1 MIMRKMNQ
9 STKLS
14 FILLPLLLSLSGQI
28 FALSTGIVGQS
39 GNPNTNGGSTC
50 GTVCHTG
57 GVAPI
62 ATLTG
67 PTSVEAGSANLFT
80 LSMRG
85 GQNNLGGF
93 NISATGGSLAS
104 STAGTGVESGELKH
118 TQAFNVGSGVI
129 EWTFEFTAPASP
141 GNAILYAAVVSAN
154 GNSQMEGDAATAV
167 SLTIEVT
174 AAQRKLPP
182 AAVIG
187 GPYFGQPGE
196 SLNFD
201 ASGSTDDDGTIA
213 RFLWD
218 FGDGSGFVQGATVAH
233 SYVNEEIYA
242 LTVAVTDN
250 DGLTSAVATTVTI
263 STNAGN
269 AQGAAL
275 YNQHC
280 FACHGTAGTGG
291 SAANITGATVDAVNS
306 AIINIPAMQSI
317 NLTANEIQL
326 IVDFIASGGGGDPP
340 PRPTDG
346 PGLFTLFC
354 AACHGADGRGGSAI
368 AVTGAPFQMISAG
381 IADIPA
387 MQNIVLSLEETQ
399 LIADFLVAG
408 GGGSIPTNGKGLYE
422 VFCLTCHGD
431 GAHGG
436 KFFAVTGAG
445 NEIIVDAIANIEW
458 MQPLNLNDTQVQSIA
473 NYLSAGGEP
482 PLPLDNKGLYDTFC
496 AVCHGAGGHGG
507 KFFAV
512 TGAPNKMITEAI
524 ANEPWMDSLQ
534 LTPTQT
540 QQIADY
546 LSAGGE
552 PPLPD
557 DGAGLY
563 TVFCEVCHGP
573 NGQGGKFQAVTGASN
588 EMIEEAIIQKSLMV
602 SLSLTPTQIQS
613 IANYLGAGG
622 GQTLPTNGSG
632 LYNVFCSV
640 CHGNGGHGGKFHA
653 VTGAPGAMI
662 SKAITNESW
671 MDSLSLNAT
680 QINRIADYLLSGGGG
695 LLPTSGGEL
704 YQVFCSICHGAN
716 GRGGTY
722 KVVTGT
728 SLKFVNDAL
737 NKVNL
742 MSSLQLNS
750 TQTQSIATFLASGG
764 SGAKP
769 TTGSGLYHVFCETC
783 HGPNGTG
790 GPEEQ
795 ITGESAS
802 GINSAIDDKSD
813 MRQLA
818 PYLTTSGSDSDT
830 AKISNF
836 LRGQ

>member
-1 MIMRKMNQ
+1 MRKMNQ
-9 STKLS
+9 NTKLS
-14 FILLPLLLSLSGQI
+14 FILLPLLLLLSGQI
-28 FALSTGIVGQS
+28 FAISTGIVGQS
-39 GNPNTNGGSTC
+39 GNPSTNGGSTC
-50 GTVCHTG
+50 GAVCHTG
-57 GVAPI
+57 GIAPT
-62 ATLTG
+62 ATFTG
-67 PTSVEAGSANLFT
+67 PTSVEAGSTNTFN
-80 LSMRG
+80 LSMSG

-93 NISATGGSLAS
+93 NVSATGGSLAS
-104 STAGTGVESGELKH
+104 NPPGTGVESNELKH
-118 TQAFNVGSGVI
+118 LQVFNVGSGII

-141 GNAILYAAVVSAN
+141 GNATLYAAVVSAN
-154 GNSQMEGDAATAV
+154 GNSQMTGDAATAV

-196 SLNFD
+196 NLTFD
-201 ASGSTDDDGTIA
+201 ASGSTDADGTIA

-218 FGDGSGFVQGATVAH
+218 FGDGSGFVQGAPVSH
-233 SYVNEEIYA
+233 SYVNEETYA

-280 FACHGTAGTGG
+280 FACHGTDGTGG
-291 SAANITGATVDAVNS
+291 SAANITGATVDAVNG

-317 NLTANEIQL
+317 SLTANEVQL
-326 IVDFIASGGGGDPP
+326 IVDFIASGGGGEPP

-346 PGLFTLFC
+346 PGLYIMFC

-381 IADIPA
+381 IANIPA
-387 MQNIVLSLEETQ
+387 MQNIIISLEETQ
-399 LIADFLVAG
+399 LIANFLVAG
-408 GGGSIPTNGKGLYE
+408 GAGAIPTNGKELYE

-431 GAHGG
+431 GGHGG
-436 KFFAVTGAG
+436 KFFAVTGAA
-445 NEIIVDAIANIEW
+445 NEMIADAIANIEW
-458 MQPLNLNDTQVQSIA
+458 MQPLNLNATQIQSIA
-473 NYLSAGGEP
+473 DYLGAGGKP
-482 PLPLDNKGLYDTFC
+482 PLPLDNKGLYDIFC
-496 AVCHGAGGHGG
+496 AVCHGAGGHGD

-512 TGAPNKMITEAI
+512 TGAPNEMITEAMT
-524 ANEPWMDSLQ
+524 NEAWMDSLQ

-573 NGQGGKFQAVTGASN
+573 NGQGGKYQAVTGASN
-588 EMIEEAIIQKSLMV
+588 EMIEEAIIQKSLMG

-622 GQTLPTNGSG
+622 DQTLPTNGSG
-632 LYNVFCSV
+632 LYNVFCAV
-640 CHGNGGHGGKFHA
+640 CHGNGGHGGKFLA
-653 VTGAPGAMI
+653 VTGAPGSMI
-662 SKAITNESW
+662 NNAIANEPW
-671 MDSLSLNAT
+671 MNSLSLNAT
-680 QINRIADYLLSGGGG
+680 QVNRIADYLLAGGGG
-695 LLPTSGGEL
+695 LIPTSGGEL

-716 GRGGTY
+716 GRGGRY

-728 SLKFVNDAL
+728 SRSFVNSAL
-737 NKVNL
+737 NNVSL
-742 MSSLQLNS
+742 MSSLQLNT
-750 TQTQSIATFLASGG
+750 TQTQSITTFLASGG
-764 SGAKP
+764 GVKP
-769 TTGSGLYHVFCETC
+769 TTGSGLYHVYCETC

-790 GPEEQ
+790 GSEEG
-795 ITGESAS
+795 ITGASAS
-802 GINSAIDDKSD
+802 GINSAIAEKSD

-818 PYLTTSGSDSDT
+818 PYLTTSGSGSDT

-836 LRGQ
+836 LNGQ

>member
-1 MIMRKMNQ
+1 MNKN
-9 STKLS
+9 TKLS
-14 FILLPLLLSLSGQI
+14 FVLLPLLLLLSGH
-28 FALSTGIVGQS
+28 ALAISTGIVGQS
-39 GNPNTNGGSTC
+39 GNPNTNSGSTC

-57 GVAPI
+57 GVAPT
-62 ATLTG
+62 ASLTG
-67 PTSVEAGSANLFT
+67 PTSVEAGSTNTFT
-80 LSMRG
+80 LSMSG

-104 STAGTGVESGELKH
+104 DTAGIGIESGELRH
-118 TQAFNVGSGVI
+118 TQAFNVGNDLI
-129 EWTFEFTAPASP
+129 EWTFEFTASASP
-141 GNAILYAAVVSAN
+141 GNATLYAAVVSAN
-154 GNSQMEGDAATAV
+154 GNSQMTGDAATAV
-167 SLTIEVT
+167 SLNIEVT

-187 GPYFGQPGE
+187 GPFFGQPGE

-201 ASGSTDDDGTIA
+201 ASGSTDGDGTIA

-218 FGDGSGFVQGATVAH
+218 FGDGSGFEQGAAVAH
-233 SYVNEEIYA
+233 SYANEEIYA

-250 DGLTSAVATTVTI
+250 DGLTSAIATTVTI
-263 STNAGN
+263 SANAGN

-280 FACHGTAGTGG
+280 LACHGTAGTGG
-291 SAANITGATVDAVNS
+291 LAANITGTTVDAVNG

-317 NLTANEIQL
+317 NLTANEVQL
-326 IVDFIASGGGGDPP
+326 IVDFIAAGGGEPP
-340 PRPTDG
+340 TRPTDG
-346 PGLFTLFC
+346 PGLYNMFC
-354 AACHGADGRGGSAI
+354 SACHGADGRGGSET
-368 AVTGAPFQMISAG
+368 AVTGAPLQMIIAG

-387 MQNIVLSLEETQ
+387 MQNISLSLEETQ

-408 GGGSIPTNGKGLYE
+408 GAGSIPINGKGLYD

-431 GAHGG
+431 GGHGG
-436 KFFAVTGAG
+436 KFFAITGAS
-445 NEIIVDAIANIEW
+445 NEIISEAIANIEW
-458 MQPLNLNDTQVQSIA
+458 MQPLNLNNTQIQSIA
-473 NYLSAGGEP
+473 NYLGAGGEP
-482 PLPLDNKGLYDTFC
+482 PLPLDNKGLYDIFC

-512 TGAPNKMITEAI
+512 TGAPNVMITDAI
-524 ANEPWMDSLQ
+524 ANEAWMDSLQ
-534 LTPTQT
+534 LTTTQT

-563 TVFCEVCHGP
+563 TVFCEICHGP
-573 NGQGGKFQAVTGASN
+573 SGQGGKHQAVTGAAN
-588 EMIEEAIIQKSLMV
+588 EMIEEAIAQEPLMG
-602 SLSLTPTQIQS
+602 SLSVTPTQIQS

-622 GQTLPTNGSG
+622 GQALPTSGGG
-632 LYNVFCSV
+632 LYDVFCAV
-640 CHGNGGHGGKFHA
+640 CHGNGGHGGKFLA
-653 VTGAPGAMI
+653 VTGAPRAMI
-662 SKAITNESW
+662 NNAISNEPW

-680 QINRIADYLLSGGGG
+680 QINSIAGYLLDGGGG
-695 LLPTSGGEL
+695 LLPTSGRDL
-704 YQVFCSICHGAN
+704 YQVFCSICHGAD
-716 GRGGTY
+716 GRGGKF

-728 SLKFVNDAL
+728 SLGFVNDAL
-737 NKVNL
+737 NNVNL

-750 TQTQSIATFLASGG
+750 TQRQSITTFLASGG
-764 SGAKP
+764 GAKP

-790 GPEEQ
+790 GPEES

-802 GINSAIDDKSD
+802 EINSAIADKSD

-818 PYLTTSGSDSDT
+818 PYLTTSGSGSDT

-836 LRGQ
+836 LGGQ